1 MHPLVL
7 GLHLVHGLLDRL
19 RDHDAAERQI
29 ARRDA
34 LGEGDDVGQHV
45 PVLEREPLAGPAE
58 AGDDLVGDEEH
69 VVLVADLPHQRE
81 VVVGRVEHAA
91 PAVDRLGDE
100 GGHRVRTLA
109 HDGLFQEA
117 RGGLPRGLSRLGAL
131 LTVRITSWNMHE
143 ARHAGLEHLPVGR
156 HAGRAHR
163 LQRHAVIG
171 ERARDDLHL
180 VGLALGLPVEPR
192 GLERGLVGLR
202 APRGEEDPL
211 HVRVRD
217 GHQLGR
223 ELDGRDVGRAGIGGV
238 VGELADLVGR
248 RVRQLGPAVAH
259 VDVPQPGEPVDVLAA
274 LHVGQHRAAAA
285 HVDHRLQ
292 MVARVVQR
300 VDQVILVV
308 LDELCGLDGHRTPPT
323 GSAGGRWTSRA
334 RGPGSRR
341 PVSARRGRAG
351 RCTSRCTRPDRGRPR
366 SGR

>member
-1 MHPLVL
+1 MPRVGVGVHPLVL
-7 GLHLVHGLLDRL
+7 GLHFVHGLLDRL
-19 RDHDAAERQI
+19 RDHDAAERKI
-29 ARRDA
+29 ARRHA

-45 PVLEREPLAGPAE
+45 PVLEREPLAGAAE
-58 AGDDLVGDEEH
+58 TGDDLVRDEEH

-81 VVVGRVEHAA
+81 VVVGGVEHPA

-192 GLERGLVGLR
+192 GLERGLR
-202 APRGEEDPL
+202 WSSAWT
-211 HVRVRD
+211 
-217 GHQLGR
+217 
-223 ELDGRDVGRAGIGGV
+223 RAGWPGCWSSRN
-238 VGELADLVGR
+238 R
-248 RVRQLGPAVAH
+248 RSSR
-259 VDVPQPGEPVDVLAA
+259 
-274 LHVGQHRAAAA
+274 
-285 HVDHRLQ
+285 
-292 MVARVVQR
+292 
-300 VDQVILVV
+300 
-308 LDELCGLDGHRTPPT
+308 
-323 GSAGGRWTSRA
+323 RA
-334 RGPGSRR
+334 RGSGWPPR
-341 PVSARRGRAG
+341 PPA
-351 RCTSRCTRPDRGRPR
+351 R
-366 SGR
+366 SGRGPR